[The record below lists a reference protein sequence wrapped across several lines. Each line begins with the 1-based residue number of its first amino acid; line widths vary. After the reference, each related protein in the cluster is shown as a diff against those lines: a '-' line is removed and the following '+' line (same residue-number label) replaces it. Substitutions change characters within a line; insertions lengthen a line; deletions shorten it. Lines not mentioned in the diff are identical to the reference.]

1 MLPPEYVIVTGSDEL
16 TTDVRDDLLA
26 RWPLDE
32 RLGRHLLDRWR
43 EPHRRYHTVDHLAAV
58 LDTVDRYAPAA
69 SDPEAV
75 RLAAWFHDAVYLP
88 QRNDNEE
95 ASATLARRNP
105 FPARN
110 RAATARRNPPVDP
123 ADPRARGRAGRCER
137 RSALRRRP
145 DLLILASPPDLYA
158 TYVMAV
164 RKEYSHVPE
173 PDFVAGR
180 SDVLRGILQLPRIFL
195 LMPAKCEDA
204 ARANLIAELDSY

>member
-1 MLPPEYVIVTGSDEL
+1 MTGSDEL

-95 ASATLARRNP
+95 ASATLAAETLSQQGIAPQRLAEIRRLILLT
-105 FPARN
+105 RGH
-110 RAATARRNPPVDP
+110 AAEPDDAN
-123 ADPRARGRAGRCER
+123 G
-137 RSALRRRP
+137 ALLCDA